1 MKPAIS
7 PNLLA
12 AIDTI
17 AQVLAKQRKR
27 SVVISDS
34 SGTPRC
40 MYRGADNCMCA
51 IGAAMPDEAYFPDLE
66 GQAAM
71 KLIGTVDTTEPLY
84 EWLRSLE
91 GDGDHKQL
99 GRALSRM
106 QRFHDH
112 VATEEDDD
120 APTYTMMLIVNKE
133 QPDEVLAADIKAE
146 LLRRVAT
153 VYEVPAQ

>member
-7 PNLLA
+7 PTLLE

-27 SVVISDS
+27 SVVINES
-34 SGTPRC
+34 SGSPRC
-40 MYRGADNCMCA
+40 MYRGEDNCMCA
-51 IGAAMPDEAYFPDLE
+51 IGAAMPDEAYFPELE
-66 GQAAM
+66 GEAAM
-71 KLIGTVDTTEPLY
+71 KLISTVDTTEPLY

-91 GDGDHKQL
+91 GEGDHKQL
-99 GRALSRM
+99 GRALGRM

-120 APTYTMMLIVNKE
+120 APTYTMMIVANAN
-133 QPDEVLAADIKAE
+133 QPDAVLAADIKSE
-146 LLRRVAT
+146 LLRRVAA